1 MIGDKMAN
9 PMTSERKMRKVLLIL
24 PGWLDVARESVLR
37 VVHPGVSVMAEL
49 GELSHLAQ
57 IPAAKVP
64 EGLLLG
70 MGPDE
75 VNLEQGPLTVAALG
89 VDPPEK
95 SIHFH
100 LTPMSLA
107 DGFLHEHKLELPP
120 EQVDMIMA
128 KAKSLNTR
136 SLTVVPGEGVDHGL
150 VWEGHGEL
158 GAHSPSE
165 ADGKPY
171 RACLPVG
178 DNEPALRRFIDDSCN
193 ILADLELN
201 QIRQD
206 QGLPPINVLWPWGQ
220 GMRTRLPNLALMRG
234 EPVIVISPSLRL
246 AGLTRLCGY
255 YHCDR
260 AQIKRP
266 LSALWQGIARKA
278 LDGQTTL
285 IYSPAFEEFR
295 ERGLIEEAAWLT
307 RQLDDLLIG
316 PILNSA
322 RDIPTRFS
330 IFAPCRKGTGLSAV
344 YETKMNEGNLIPFD
358 ERALEEQLPQL
369 QLHEAVDLA
378 LA

>member
-24 PGWLDVARESVLR
+24 PGWLDVAGESVLR

-136 SLTVVPGEGVDHGL
+136 
-150 VWEGHGEL
+150 
-158 GAHSPSE
+158 
-165 ADGKPY
+165 
-171 RACLPVG
+171 
-178 DNEPALRRFIDDSCN
+178 
-193 ILADLELN
+193 
-201 QIRQD
+201 
-206 QGLPPINVLWPWGQ
+206 
-220 GMRTRLPNLALMRG
+220 
-234 EPVIVISPSLRL
+234 
-246 AGLTRLCGY
+246 
-255 YHCDR
+255 
-260 AQIKRP
+260 
-266 LSALWQGIARKA
+266 
-278 LDGQTTL
+278 
-285 IYSPAFEEFR
+285 
-295 ERGLIEEAAWLT
+295 
-307 RQLDDLLIG
+307 
-316 PILNSA
+316 
-322 RDIPTRFS
+322 
-330 IFAPCRKGTGLSAV
+330 
-344 YETKMNEGNLIPFD
+344 
-358 ERALEEQLPQL
+358 
-369 QLHEAVDLA
+369 
-378 LA
+378 